1 MALTSMA
8 KAVKATTPRPGT
20 FRVGTVSTVT
30 ATTVDVVVGGTT
42 ITAAYLDTYA
52 AAEGDLVVVGNQDAS
67 WVVLGK
73 QAGVGPNLVD
83 NGGFEDDGEMPGVPT
98 DWFLYDESGTATTQT
113 LEAPD
118 APSGDFVLQINPDA
132 GARTTVMYSQPW
144 AVEPGQTYAL
154 SAFAG
159 GVDGSTGDIE
169 LHLLCFANSTD
180 LMPTTTADVTAASVN
195 DVAEPAPYTS
205 ISGTAVVP
213 VGASLF
219 ARLGLRSV
227 LAGGVG
233 MQWDFTIARR
243 IG

>member
-1 MALTSMA
+1 MAVSSMA
-8 KAVKATTPRPGT
+8 KAVRATTPRPGT

-52 AAEGDLVVVGNQDAS
+52 ASEGDLVVVGNQDAS

-73 QAGVGPNLVD
+73 QAGVGPNLVV
-83 NGGFEDDGEMPGVPT
+83 NGGFEADGETPGVPS
-98 DWFLYDESGTATTQT
+98 DWFLYDESGTATTQV
-113 LEAPD
+113 LAVSD

-132 GARTTVMYSQPW
+132 SARTTVMYSQPW
-144 AVEPGQTYAL
+144 EVAPGETYAL

-159 GVDGSTGDIE
+159 GVDDSTGDIE
-169 LHLLCFANSTD
+169 LHLLCFANATD

-195 DVAEPAPYTS
+195 DVAQPTPYTS

-213 VGASLF
+213 VGASTF
-219 ARLGLRSV
+219 ARVGLRSV
-227 LAGGVG
+227 LASGVG
-233 MQWDFTIARR
+233 MQYDFVVGRR
-243 IG
+243 IA